1 LLHSKKVSIIGAGNV
16 GATICYWLAMRK
28 SCREIV
34 MVDIVEGLAKGKA
47 LDIAQATSPEGS
59 HSLISAS
66 TDYSAIKNSNIVV
79 ITAGV
84 PRKPGMS
91 RDDLLLINA
100 KIIKQIVKQVKENA
114 PRAIIITVT
123 NPLDATTYTAIKVG
137 DYPRNQVIGMAGILD
152 SSRMETLISGK
163 LGFGYGQVTA
173 SVMGGHGDD
182 MVPLPRYS
190 SVNGVAL
197 TDLLNDL
204 EIEEIIEKTRHGGA
218 EIVGH
223 MGTSAYY
230 APANSTVKMIEAILG
245 DKHAIFPCATLL
257 DGEYGYTDTVNG
269 VPVVLGANG
278 IEQIV
283 ELPLNLSEQKLF
295 EKSVNSVNSLLEV
308 LNKNKFFEDCR
319 NEGTEV

>member
-1 LLHSKKVSIIGAGNV
+1 MLQAKKVSIIGAGNV
-16 GATICYWLAMRK
+16 GATVCYWLAMRK

-34 MVDIVEGLAKGKA
+34 MLDLIEGLAKGKA
-47 LDIAQATSPEGS
+47 LDISQATSPEGS
-59 HSLISAS
+59 HTIIKAS
-66 TDYSAIKNSNIVV
+66 SNYEDIESSDIVV

-84 PRKPGMS
+84 PRKAGMS

-100 KIIKQIVKQVKENA
+100 KIIKEIVLKIRQNA
-114 PRAIIITVT
+114 PEAIIITVT
-123 NPLDATTYTAIKVG
+123 NPLDATTYTALKVG

-152 SSRMETLISGK
+152 SARMETLISAK
-163 LGFGYGQVTA
+163 LGYGYGQVTA
-173 SVMGGHGDD
+173 SVMGGHGDN

-197 TDLLNDL
+197 EDLLSDL
-204 EIEEIIEKTRHGGA
+204 DIEEIIEKTRHGGA

-230 APANSTVKMIEAILG
+230 APANGTVKMIEAILG
-245 DKHAIFPCATLL
+245 DKRAIFPCATLL
-257 DGEYGYTDTVNG
+257 EGEYGYNDTVNG

-278 IEQIV
+278 VEEIV

-295 EKSVNSVNSLLEV
+295 AKSIDSVNSLLNT
-308 LNKNKFFEDCR
+308 LRKNNFFE
-319 NEGTEV
+319 E

>member
-1 LLHSKKVSIIGAGNV
+1 LLQAKKVSIIGAGNV
-16 GATICYWLAMRK
+16 GATVCYWLAMRK

-34 MVDIVEGLAKGKA
+34 MIDLVEGLAKGKA

-59 HSLISAS
+59 HTLINAS
-66 TDYSAIKNSNIVV
+66 NDYTYIENSDVVV

-100 KIIKQIVKQVKENA
+100 KIVKQIIENIKQYAPNAIV
-114 PRAIIITVT
+114 ITVT
-123 NPLDATTYTAIKVG
+123 NPLDATTYTALKVG
-137 DYPRNQVIGMAGILD
+137 NYPRNQVIGMAGILD

-163 LGFGYGQVTA
+163 LGFGHGQVTA

-204 EIEEIIEKTRHGGA
+204 EIQEIIEKTRHGGA

-257 DGEYGYTDTVNG
+257 DGEYGYKDTVNG
-269 VPVVLGANG
+269 VPVILGANG
-278 IEQIV
+278 IEKIV
-283 ELPLNLSEQKLF
+283 ELPLNLSEQRLF
-295 EKSVNSVNSLLEV
+295 ANSVKSVNSLLDILHE
-308 LNKNKFFEDCR
+308 NNFFE
-319 NEGTEV
+319 EK

>member
-1 LLHSKKVSIIGAGNV
+1 MSQAKKVSIIGAGNV
-16 GATICYWLAMRK
+16 GATICYWLAMGK

-34 MVDIVEGLAKGKA
+34 MIDIAEGVAMGKA

-59 HSLISAS
+59 HTLISAS
-66 TDYSAIKNSNIVV
+66 SNYEHIANSDIVV
-79 ITAGV
+79 ITAGS

-100 KIIKQIVKQVKENA
+100 KITQSIIEQVVHYAPNAIV
-114 PRAIIITVT
+114 ITVS
-123 NPLDATTYTAIKVG
+123 NPLDAITYVALKIG
-137 DYPRNQVIGMAGILD
+137 HYPRNRVNGMACILD
-152 SSRMETLISGK
+152 SSRMETFISEK

-197 TDLLNDL
+197 TDLLSEL
-204 EIEEIIEKTRHGGA
+204 EIQEIIEKTRHGGA
-218 EIVGH
+218 QIVGL

-230 APANSTVKMIEAILG
+230 APANATVKMIEAILS
-245 DKHAIFPCATLL
+245 DSRAIFPCAVLL
-257 DGEYGYTDTVNG
+257 DGEYGYQDTVNG

-278 IEQIV
+278 VEKIV
-283 ELPLNLSEQKLF
+283 ELPLNLNEQHQF
-295 EKSVNSVNSLLEV
+295 ARSVESVNRLLNV
-308 LNKNKFFEDCR
+308 LRKDFFAKK
-319 NEGTEV
+319 VK

>member
-1 LLHSKKVSIIGAGNV
+1 MLKAQKVSIIGAGNV
-16 GATICYWLAMRK
+16 GATVCYWLAMRK

-34 MVDIVEGLAKGKA
+34 LIDLIEGLAIAKA
-47 LDIAQATSPEGS
+47 LDISQATSPEGS
-59 HSLISAS
+59 HTLIYAS
-66 TDYSAIKNSNIVV
+66 SDYKSIVDSDIVV

-84 PRKPGMS
+84 PRKSGMS

-100 KIIKQIVKQVKENA
+100 KIVRDIIGKVKQNA
-114 PRAIIITVT
+114 PEAIIITVT
-123 NPLDATTYTAIKVG
+123 NPLDATTYAALKIG

-152 SSRMETLISGK
+152 SSRMETLISRK
-163 LGFGYGQVTA
+163 LGFGHGQVTA

-197 TDLLNDL
+197 TDLLSDL

-218 EIVGH
+218 EIVGY

-257 DGEYGYTDTVNG
+257 EGEYGYSDTVNG
-269 VPVVLGANG
+269 VPVVLGENG
-278 IEQIV
+278 IEKIV
-283 ELPLNLSEQKLF
+283 ELPLNLSEQQLF
-295 EKSVNSVNSLLEV
+295 SKSVESVNSLLDT
-308 LNKNKFFEDCR
+308 LKKNNFFE
-319 NEGTEV
+319 T

>member
-1 LLHSKKVSIIGAGNV
+1 LLQAKKVSIIGAGNV
-16 GATICYWLAMRK
+16 GATVCYWLAMRK

-34 MVDIVEGLAKGKA
+34 MIDLVEGLAKGKA

-59 HSLISAS
+59 HTLMHAS
-66 TDYSAIKNSNIVV
+66 SDYTDIQNSDIVV

-91 RDDLLLINA
+91 RDDLLMINA
-100 KIIKQIVKQVKENA
+100 KIVKQIIEQVREYA
-114 PRAIIITVT
+114 PAAIVITVT
-123 NPLDATTYTAIKVG
+123 NPLDATTYTALKVG
-137 DYPRNQVIGMAGILD
+137 GYPRNQVIGMAGILD
-152 SSRMETLISGK
+152 SSRMETLISEK

-182 MVPLPRYS
+182 MVPLSRYS

-204 EIEEIIEKTRHGGA
+204 EIEEIINKTRHGGA
-218 EIVGH
+218 EIVGY

-257 DGEYGYTDTVNG
+257 DGEYGYKDTVNG

-278 IEQIV
+278 IEKIV
-283 ELPLNLSEQKLF
+283 ELPLNLSEQRLF
-295 EKSVNSVNSLLEV
+295 ANSVNSVNSLLDT
-308 LNKNKFFEDCR
+308 LRNNNFFEEKKC
-319 NEGTEV
+319 EK

>member
-1 LLHSKKVSIIGAGNV
+1 LLKAQKVSIIGAGNV
-16 GATICYWLAMRK
+16 GATVCYWLAMRK

-34 MVDIVEGLAKGKA
+34 LIDLIEGLAIGKA

-59 HSLISAS
+59 HTLISAS
-66 TDYSAIKNSNIVV
+66 SDYKSITASDIVV

-100 KIIKQIVKQVKENA
+100 KIVRDVIIKVKQNA
-114 PRAIIITVT
+114 PKAIIITVT
-123 NPLDATTYTAIKVG
+123 NPLDATTYTALKIG

-152 SSRMETLISGK
+152 SSRMETLISRK

-197 TDLLNDL
+197 TDLLSDL
-204 EIEEIIEKTRHGGA
+204 EIEEIIEQTRHGGA

-245 DKHAIFPCATLL
+245 DKHAIFPCAALL
-257 DGEYGYTDTVNG
+257 EGEYGYSDTVNG
-269 VPVVLGANG
+269 APVILGANG
-278 IEQIV
+278 IEKIV
-283 ELPLNLSEQKLF
+283 ELPLNLEEQRLF
-295 EKSVNSVNSLLEV
+295 ARSVESVNGLLDT
-308 LNKNKFFEDCR
+308 LKKNNFFE
-319 NEGTEV
+319 T

>member
-1 LLHSKKVSIIGAGNV
+1 MLQAKKVSIIGAGNV
-16 GATICYWLAMRK
+16 GATVCYWLAMRK

-34 MVDIVEGLAKGKA
+34 MIDLVEGLAKGKA

-59 HSLISAS
+59 HTLINAS
-66 TDYSAIKNSNIVV
+66 NDYTDIENSDVVV

-100 KIIKQIVKQVKENA
+100 KIVKQIIENIKQYAPNAIV
-114 PRAIIITVT
+114 ITVT
-123 NPLDATTYTAIKVG
+123 NPLDATTYTALKVG
-137 DYPRNQVIGMAGILD
+137 NYPRNQVIGMAGILD

-163 LGFGYGQVTA
+163 LGFGHGQVTA

-204 EIEEIIEKTRHGGA
+204 EIQEIIEKTRHGGA

-257 DGEYGYTDTVNG
+257 DGEYGYKDTVNG
-269 VPVVLGANG
+269 VPVILGANG
-278 IEQIV
+278 IEKIV
-283 ELPLNLSEQKLF
+283 ELPLNLSEQRLF
-295 EKSVNSVNSLLEV
+295 ANSVKSVNSLLDI
-308 LNKNKFFEDCR
+308 LHKNNFFE
-319 NEGTEV
+319 EK

>member
-1 LLHSKKVSIIGAGNV
+1 LLQAKKVSIIGAGNV
-16 GATICYWLAMRK
+16 GATVCYWLAMRK

-34 MVDIVEGLAKGKA
+34 MIDLVEGLAKGKA

-59 HSLISAS
+59 HTLINAS
-66 TDYSAIKNSNIVV
+66 NDYTDIENSDVVV

-100 KIIKQIVKQVKENA
+100 KIVKQIIENIKQYAPSAIV
-114 PRAIIITVT
+114 ITVT
-123 NPLDATTYTAIKVG
+123 NPLDATTYTALKVG
-137 DYPRNQVIGMAGILD
+137 NYPRNQVIGMAGILD

-163 LGFGYGQVTA
+163 LGFGHGQVTA

-204 EIEEIIEKTRHGGA
+204 EIQEIIEKTRHGGA

-257 DGEYGYTDTVNG
+257 NGEYGYKDTVNG

-278 IEQIV
+278 IEKIV
-283 ELPLNLSEQKLF
+283 ELPLNLSEQRLF
-295 EKSVNSVNSLLEV
+295 ANSVKSVNSLLDI
-308 LNKNKFFEDCR
+308 LHKNNFFE
-319 NEGTEV
+319 EK

>member
-1 LLHSKKVSIIGAGNV
+1 LLQAKKVSIVGAGNV

-34 MVDIVEGLAKGKA
+34 MIDLVEGLAKGKA

-59 HSLISAS
+59 HTLIHAS
-66 TDYSAIKNSNIVV
+66 SDYTDIVDSDIVV

-100 KIIKQIVKQVKENA
+100 KIVKQIIESVKEQA
-114 PRAIIITVT
+114 PEAIIITVT
-123 NPLDATTYTAIKVG
+123 NPLDATTYTALKVG
-137 DYPRNQVIGMAGILD
+137 NYPRNQVIGMAGILD

-163 LGFGYGQVTA
+163 LGFGHGQVTA
-173 SVMGGHGDD
+173 SVMGGHGDN

-257 DGEYGYTDTVNG
+257 DGEYGYKDTVNG

-278 IEQIV
+278 IEKIV
-283 ELPLNLSEQKLF
+283 ELPLNLSEQRLF
-295 EKSVNSVNSLLEV
+295 ANSVKSVDSLLEI
-308 LNKNKFFEDCR
+308 LYKNNFFEEKKC
-319 NEGTEV
+319 VK

>member
-1 LLHSKKVSIIGAGNV
+1 LLQAKKVSIIGAGNV
-16 GATICYWLAMRK
+16 GATVCYWLAMRK

-34 MVDIVEGLAKGKA
+34 MIDLVEGLAKGKA

-59 HSLISAS
+59 HTLISAS
-66 TDYSAIKNSNIVV
+66 SDYETIKRSDIVV

-100 KIIKQIVKQVKENA
+100 KIVKQIVEKIKEYA
-114 PRAIIITVT
+114 PEAIIITVT
-123 NPLDATTYTAIKVG
+123 NPLDATTYTALKAG
-137 DYPRNQVIGMAGILD
+137 NYPRNKVIGMAGILD

-163 LGFGYGQVTA
+163 LGFGHGQVTA

-204 EIEEIIEKTRHGGA
+204 EIEETRHGGA
-218 EIVGH
+218 EIVGY

-257 DGEYGYTDTVNG
+257 EGEYGYSDTVNG

-278 IEQIV
+278 IEKIV
-283 ELPLNLSEQKLF
+283 ELPLNLSEQRQF
-295 EKSVNSVNSLLEV
+295 ANSVNSVNSLLET
-308 LNKNKFFEDCR
+308 LHKNNFFE
-319 NEGTEV
+319 EK

>member
-1 LLHSKKVSIIGAGNV
+1 MLQAKKVSIIGAGNV

-34 MVDIVEGLAKGKA
+34 MIDIVEGLAKGKA

-59 HSLISAS
+59 HTIINAS
-66 TDYSAIKNSNIVV
+66 SDYEDIKGSHIVV

-91 RDDLLLINA
+91 RDDLLMINA
-100 KIIKQIVKQVKENA
+100 NIIKDIVLKIKENA
-114 PRAIIITVT
+114 PEAIIITVT
-123 NPLDATTYTAIKVG
+123 NPLDATTYTALKVG
-137 DYPRNQVIGMAGILD
+137 NYPRNQVVGMAGILD
-152 SSRMETLISGK
+152 SARMETLISQK
-163 LGFGYGQVTA
+163 LGYGYGQVTA
-173 SVMGGHGDD
+173 SVMGGHGDN

-197 TDLLNDL
+197 EDLLSDL
-204 EIEEIIEKTRHGGA
+204 DIEEIIEKTRHGGA
-218 EIVGH
+218 EIVGY

-230 APANSTVKMIEAILG
+230 APANGTVKMVEAILG
-245 DKHAIFPCATLL
+245 DKRAIFPCATLL
-257 DGEYGYTDTVNG
+257 EGEYGYSDTVNG

-278 IEQIV
+278 VEEVV

-295 EKSVNSVNSLLEV
+295 ARSIDSVNSLLET
-308 LNKNKFFEDCR
+308 LRKNNFFGE
-319 NEGTEV
+319 

>member
-1 LLHSKKVSIIGAGNV
+1 MLQAKKVSIIGAGNV
-16 GATICYWLAMRK
+16 GATVCYWLAMRK

-34 MVDIVEGLAKGKA
+34 MIDLVEGLAKGKA

-59 HSLISAS
+59 HTLIAAS
-66 TDYSAIKNSNIVV
+66 SDYKLIANSDIVV

-91 RDDLLLINA
+91 RDDLLMINA
-100 KIIKQIVKQVKENA
+100 KIVKQIIENVKEYAPNA
-114 PRAIIITVT
+114 IVITVT
-123 NPLDATTYTAIKVG
+123 NPLDATTYTALKVG

-152 SSRMETLISGK
+152 SSRMETLISRK
-163 LGFGYGQVTA
+163 LGFGHGQVTA

-182 MVPLPRYS
+182 MVPLSRYS

-197 TDLLNDL
+197 ADLLNDL
-204 EIEEIIEKTRHGGA
+204 DIEEIIEQTRHGGA
-218 EIVGH
+218 EIVGY

-257 DGEYGYTDTVNG
+257 NGEYGYNDTVNG

-278 IEQIV
+278 IEKIV
-283 ELPLNLSEQKLF
+283 ELPLNLSEQRQF
-295 EKSVNSVNSLLEV
+295 ANSVDSVNNLLRI
-308 LNKNKFFEDCR
+308 LYKNNFFKES
-319 NEGTEV
+319 NA

>member
-1 LLHSKKVSIIGAGNV
+1 LLQGKKVSIIGAGNV

-28 SCREIV
+28 MCREIV
-34 MVDIVEGLAKGKA
+34 MIDLVEGLAKGKA
-47 LDIAQATSPEGS
+47 LDIEQATSPEGS
-59 HSLISAS
+59 HTIINAS
-66 TDYSAIKNSNIVV
+66 NNYETIQNSHIVV

-91 RDDLLLINA
+91 RDDLLMINA
-100 KIIKQIVKQVKENA
+100 NIMKDIIIKVKQNA
-114 PRAIIITVT
+114 PEAIIITVT
-123 NPLDATTYTAIKVG
+123 NPLDATTYTALKVG
-137 DYPRNQVIGMAGILD
+137 GYPRNRVIGMAGILD
-152 SSRMETLISGK
+152 SSRMETLISRK

-197 TDLLNDL
+197 PDLLNDL
-204 EIEEIIEKTRHGGA
+204 EIEEIIEKTKHGGA
-218 EIVGH
+218 EIVGY

-257 DGEYGYTDTVNG
+257 DGEYGYKDTVNG

-278 IEQIV
+278 IEKIV
-283 ELPLNLSEQKLF
+283 ELPLNLSEQRLF
-295 EKSVNSVNSLLEV
+295 SNSVDSVNSLLDT
-308 LNKNKFFEDCR
+308 LRKNNFFKEK
-319 NEGTEV
+319 

>member
-1 LLHSKKVSIIGAGNV
+1 MLQAKKVSIIGAGNV
-16 GATICYWLAMRK
+16 GATVCYWLAMRK

-34 MVDIVEGLAKGKA
+34 MIDLVEGLAKGKA

-59 HSLISAS
+59 HTLISAS
-66 TDYSAIKNSNIVV
+66 NDYTDIKNSDIVV

-91 RDDLLLINA
+91 RDDLLMINA
-100 KIIKQIVKQVKENA
+100 KIVKQIIEQVREHA
-114 PRAIIITVT
+114 PAAIVITVT
-123 NPLDATTYTAIKVG
+123 NPLDATTYIALKVG
-137 DYPRNQVIGMAGILD
+137 AYPRNQVIGMAGILD

-163 LGFGYGQVTA
+163 LGFGHGQVTA

-204 EIEEIIEKTRHGGA
+204 EIEDIINKTRHGGA
-218 EIVGH
+218 EIVGY

-257 DGEYGYTDTVNG
+257 DGEYGYKDTVNG

-278 IEQIV
+278 IEKIV
-283 ELPLNLSEQKLF
+283 ELPLNLSEQRLF
-295 EKSVNSVNSLLEV
+295 ANSVDSVNSLLDT
-308 LNKNKFFEDCR
+308 LRKNNFFEEKKC
-319 NEGTEV
+319 EK

>member
-1 LLHSKKVSIIGAGNV
+1 LLQAKKVSIIGAGNV
-16 GATICYWLAMRK
+16 GATVCYWLAMRK

-34 MVDIVEGLAKGKA
+34 MIDLVEGLAKGKA

-59 HSLISAS
+59 HTLINAS
-66 TDYSAIKNSNIVV
+66 NDYTDIENSDVVV

-100 KIIKQIVKQVKENA
+100 KIVKQIIENIKQYAPNAIV
-114 PRAIIITVT
+114 ITVT
-123 NPLDATTYTAIKVG
+123 NPLDATTYTALKVG
-137 DYPRNQVIGMAGILD
+137 NYPRNQVIGMAGILD

-163 LGFGYGQVTA
+163 LGFGHGQVTA

-204 EIEEIIEKTRHGGA
+204 EIQEIIEKTRHGGA

-257 DGEYGYTDTVNG
+257 DGEYGYKDTVNG
-269 VPVVLGANG
+269 VPVILGANG
-278 IEQIV
+278 IEKIV
-283 ELPLNLSEQKLF
+283 ELPLNLSEQRLF
-295 EKSVNSVNSLLEV
+295 ANSVKSVNSLLDILHE
-308 LNKNKFFEDCR
+308 NNFFE
-319 NEGTEV
+319 EK

>member
-1 LLHSKKVSIIGAGNV
+1 LLQAKKVSIIGAGNV

-34 MVDIVEGLAKGKA
+34 MIDIVEGLAKGKA

-59 HSLISAS
+59 HTIINAS
-66 TDYSAIKNSNIVV
+66 SDYEDIKGSHIVV

-91 RDDLLLINA
+91 RDDLLMINA
-100 KIIKQIVKQVKENA
+100 NIIKDIVLKIKENA
-114 PRAIIITVT
+114 PEAIIITVT
-123 NPLDATTYTAIKVG
+123 NPLDATTYTALKVG
-137 DYPRNQVIGMAGILD
+137 NYPRNQVVGMAGILD
-152 SSRMETLISGK
+152 SARMETLISQK
-163 LGFGYGQVTA
+163 LGYGYGQVTA
-173 SVMGGHGDD
+173 SVMGGHGDN

-197 TDLLNDL
+197 EDLLSDL
-204 EIEEIIEKTRHGGA
+204 DIEEIIEKTRHGGA
-218 EIVGH
+218 EIVGY

-230 APANSTVKMIEAILG
+230 APANGTVKMVEAILG
-245 DKHAIFPCATLL
+245 DKRAIFPCATLL
-257 DGEYGYTDTVNG
+257 EGEYGYSDTVNG

-278 IEQIV
+278 VEEVV

-295 EKSVNSVNSLLEV
+295 ARSIDSVNSLLET
-308 LNKNKFFEDCR
+308 LRKNNFFGE
-319 NEGTEV
+319 

>member
-1 LLHSKKVSIIGAGNV
+1 MIDL
-16 GATICYWLAMRK
+16 
-28 SCREIV
+28 
-34 MVDIVEGLAKGKA
+34 VEGLAKGKA

-59 HSLISAS
+59 HTLINAS
-66 TDYSAIKNSNIVV
+66 NDYTDIENSDVVV

-100 KIIKQIVKQVKENA
+100 KIVKQIIENIKQYAPNAIV
-114 PRAIIITVT
+114 ITVT
-123 NPLDATTYTAIKVG
+123 NPLDATTYTALKVG
-137 DYPRNQVIGMAGILD
+137 NYPRNQVIGMAGILD

-163 LGFGYGQVTA
+163 LGFGHGQVTA

-204 EIEEIIEKTRHGGA
+204 EIQEIIEKTRHGGA

-257 DGEYGYTDTVNG
+257 DGEYGYKDTVNG
-269 VPVVLGANG
+269 VPVILGANG
-278 IEQIV
+278 IEKIV
-283 ELPLNLSEQKLF
+283 ELPLNLSEQRLF
-295 EKSVNSVNSLLEV
+295 ANSVKSVNSLLDILHE
-308 LNKNKFFEDCR
+308 NNFFE
-319 NEGTEV
+319 EK

>member
-1 LLHSKKVSIIGAGNV
+1 MSQAKKVSIIGAGNV
-16 GATICYWLAMRK
+16 GATICYWLAMGK

-34 MVDIVEGLAKGKA
+34 MIDIAEGVAKGKA

-59 HSLISAS
+59 HTLISAS
-66 TDYSAIKNSNIVV
+66 KNYEQIANSDIVV
-79 ITAGV
+79 ITAGS

-100 KIIKQIVKQVKENA
+100 KITQSIIEQVVNYA
-114 PRAIIITVT
+114 PNAIIITVS
-123 NPLDATTYTAIKVG
+123 NPLDAITYVALKIGK
-137 DYPRNQVIGMAGILD
+137 YPRNRVIGMAGILD
-152 SSRMETLISGK
+152 SSRMETFISEK
-163 LGFGYGQVTA
+163 LGFGYGQITA

-197 TDLLNDL
+197 TDLLSEL

-218 EIVGH
+218 QIVGL

-230 APANSTVKMIEAILG
+230 APANATVKMIEAILS
-245 DKHAIFPCATLL
+245 DSHAIFPCAVLL
-257 DGEYGYTDTVNG
+257 QGEYGYHDTVNG

-278 IEQIV
+278 VEKIV
-283 ELPLNLSEQKLF
+283 ELPLNLNEQKQF
-295 EKSVNSVNSLLEV
+295 AKSIKSVNQLLKV
-308 LNKNKFFEDCR
+308 LRNDFFKK
-319 NEGTEV
+319 